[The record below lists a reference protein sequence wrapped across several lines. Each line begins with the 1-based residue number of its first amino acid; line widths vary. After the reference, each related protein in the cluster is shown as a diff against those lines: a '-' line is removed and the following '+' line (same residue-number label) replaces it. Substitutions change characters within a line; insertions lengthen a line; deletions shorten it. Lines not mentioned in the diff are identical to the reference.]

1 MKHVVSKGNKGGVL
15 DEVVIATVLKE
26 VLQGLEYFHGNGQIH
41 RYIAQ
46 PCPQSSTTAIVT
58 FNVSSIE
65 NRTGSD
71 KSVEEDLERGC
82 IYIYRLDDVIVMS
95 SEICCDVGIFY
106 RDLKAGNI
114 LVGEDGSVQ
123 LAGIV

>member
-1 MKHVVSKGNKGGVL
+1 MAV
-15 DEVVIATVLKE
+15 
-26 VLQGLEYFHGNGQIH
+26 
-41 RYIAQ
+41 
-46 PCPQSSTTAIVT
+46 
-58 FNVSSIE
+58 
-65 NRTGSD
+65 
-71 KSVEEDLERGC
+71 
-82 IYIYRLDDVIVMS
+82 YIYRLDDVIVMS

>member
-1 MKHVVSKGNKGGVL
+1 M
-15 DEVVIATVLKE
+15 EVTNLWRRAW
-26 VLQGLEYFHGNGQIH
+26 
-41 RYIAQ
+41 
-46 PCPQSSTTAIVT
+46 
-58 FNVSSIE
+58 NVA
-65 NRTGSD
+65 
-71 KSVEEDLERGC
+71 V
-82 IYIYRLDDVIVMS
+82 YIYRLDDVIVMS